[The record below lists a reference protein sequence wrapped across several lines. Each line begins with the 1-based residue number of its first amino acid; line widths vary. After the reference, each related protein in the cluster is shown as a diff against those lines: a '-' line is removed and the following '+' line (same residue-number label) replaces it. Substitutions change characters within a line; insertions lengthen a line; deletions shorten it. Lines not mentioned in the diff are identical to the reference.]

1 MPPGITYLPFASI
14 TRVLEFP
21 CTQEVFV
28 KLDYW
33 LSGCHEWI
41 RAEWVSY
48 LQSGADRFYHAI
60 RYQNI
65 SNLSYVCI
73 YQGASL

>member
-1 MPPGITYLPFASI
+1 M
-14 TRVLEFP
+14 
-21 CTQEVFV
+21 